1 MATLDDTALARVR
14 ELVLPIAD
22 ELGVEVLDVVIA
34 GARGR
39 RVVRIVADS
48 ADLSAGS
55 GLDVGTIATL
65 SRRLGAALDEHDVL
79 AGAYTLEVTSPGV
92 DRPLR
97 TARDFARNVG
107 RDVRVVRAGD
117 RDELA
122 GSVVAADDEHLTLQV
137 DGDEVEVPFADVD
150 HGVVVLPW

>member
-1 MATLDDTALARVR
+1 MATPDDTAAARVR
-14 ELVLPIAD
+14 ELALPVAD
-22 ELGVEVLDVVIA
+22 ELGVEVLDVVLA

-39 RVVRIVADS
+39 RVVRIVADT
-48 ADLSAGS
+48 ADVTAGS

-65 SRRLGAALDEHDVL
+65 SRRLGGALDEHDVL
-79 AGAYTLEVTSPGV
+79 PGAYTLEVTSPGV

-97 TARDFARNVG
+97 TPRDFARNVG
-107 RDVRVVRAGD
+107 RDVRLVCTDD

-122 GSVVAADDEHLTLQV
+122 GTVVAADDEHLTLRI

-150 HGVVVLPW
+150 HGAVVLPW